1 MDWTLRLEQ
10 VEAQPTSER
19 TDMTQPYP
27 IVAAKPLPNLTD
39 VMVDGRTKGLPG
51 ALKATPLA
59 EIGGQGWNLL
69 RHDLPLPAA
78 VLDIDALTHNGM
90 WIGAVTKH
98 YGVSLCP
105 HGKTTMT
112 PQLFHRQLE
121 DGCWGITLST
131 QHQVAVARH
140 YGVSRI
146 FLANQIMD
154 PTFLAYIAEAQ
165 ETDAAFDFYFLID
178 SVEGVE
184 LIRRTAEG
192 RTHHR
197 PFQVL
202 IEMGDPDGRTGCQT
216 LEEAL
221 ALAERVKAMP
231 SSAVIVGIEGF
242 EGSIRGENMTQ
253 IEERVVAF
261 LRLMNDTALEIEA
274 RDLFGGREILLTAG
288 GSSFFDLV
296 ARTLTQAR
304 FRSPSRVVLRSGCYI
319 THDAGMYAEQVARA
333 IERSPELAA
342 LAIRPRQ
349 ALTVW
354 ATVQSRPADDVLYL
368 NVGRRDVSYDAH
380 LPRLLG
386 YVDDRQPDTVIALD
400 GSYETIRLYDQH
412 ACVQCPKD
420 SPLRPGMMVQ
430 LGISHPCTTF
440 DKWDVL
446 GVVDGRQNIVGAIK
460 TFF

>member
-1 MDWTLRLEQ
+1 
-10 VEAQPTSER
+10 
-19 TDMTQPYP
+19 MTQAYP
-27 IVAAKPLPNLTD
+27 IAAANPLPNLTD
-39 VMVDGRTKGLPG
+39 VTVDGRTKGMPG
-51 ALKATPLA
+51 MLEATPLA
-59 EIGGQGWNLL
+59 EVGGQGWNLL
-69 RHDLPLPAA
+69 RHDLPLPLA
-78 VLDIDALTHNGM
+78 VLDMDALTHNST
-90 WIGAVTKH
+90 WLGAVTRH

-105 HGKTTMT
+105 HGKTTMA

-146 FLANQIMD
+146 FLANQILD
-154 PTFLAYIAEAQ
+154 PAFLAYIAEAQ
-165 ETDAAFDFYFLID
+165 ENDAAFDFYFLID

-184 LIRRTAEG
+184 LIGRIAEG
-192 RTHHR
+192 RPRHR

-202 IEMGDPDGRTGCQT
+202 IEVGDPDGRTGCRTQ
-216 LEEAL
+216 EEAL
-221 ALAERVKAMP
+221 ALAERVKSMP
-231 SSAVIVGIEGF
+231 GAAAIVGVEGF
-242 EGSIRGENMTQ
+242 EGSIRGENLPQ
-253 IEERVVAF
+253 IEKRVVAF
-261 LRLMNDTALEIEA
+261 LRFMNETALAIEA

-296 ARTLTQAR
+296 ARTLTQAH

-319 THDAGMYAEQVARA
+319 AHDAGMYAEQVARA
-333 IERSPELAA
+333 IERSPELAS
-342 LAIRPRQ
+342 LAVRPRQ

-354 ATVQSRPADDVLYL
+354 AMVQSRPADDELYL
-368 NVGRRDVSYDAH
+368 NVGRRDISYDAH
-380 LPRLLG
+380 LPRLLS
-386 YVDDRQPDTVIALD
+386 YVDERQPDTVIALD
-400 GSYETIRLYDQH
+400 GSYETTRLYDQH

-446 GVVDGRQNIVGAIK
+446 GVVDRHQNVIGAVK